1 MKNILLQQRQERDY
15 LASKNYL
22 KRQVEFNIDDYLKS
36 NLIKVII
43 GPRRAGKSV
52 FGLQMLQGMNYAYL
66 NFDDNQLLKVFDE
79 SQIMQVLQE
88 VYPGFQY
95 LMLDEIQN
103 LDGWERWVETLF
115 RRGINMVIT
124 GSNAKLLSSE
134 LSSMLSGRY
143 LQIEILPFSLTENQ
157 RFLGI
162 PTTNETPQ

>member
-15 LASKNYL
+15 LASKTYL
-22 KRQVEFNIDDYLKS
+22 KRHVEMNIDDYLKS

-52 FGLQMLQGMNYAYL
+52 FGLQMLQGMNFAYL

-103 LDGWERWVETLF
+103 LDG
-115 RRGINMVIT
+115 
-124 GSNAKLLSSE
+124 
-134 LSSMLSGRY
+134 
-143 LQIEILPFSLTENQ
+143 
-157 RFLGI
+157 
-162 PTTNETPQ
+162 